1 MILFLRVILHT
12 LQRID
17 GRVQEK
23 KGDKLVGKC
32 NNQDNIDGFK
42 QD

>member
-1 MILFLRVILHT
+1 MILFLRVILHIVYT
-12 LQRID
+12 VD

-32 NNQDNIDGFK
+32 SNQDNID
-42 QD
+42 